1 MLGFRPWDGQ
11 DCGLTF
17 VMPSEINSE
26 MNLDRRNFYS
36 DEQSPARPKKRSTF
50 EDDGVWERTA
60 EAPWKLELLTLF
72 LRNQLRVA
80 PCMPLLTLMLAFTS
94 LMWVPPL
101 MVMFWLAATLAS
113 QAAQIYLCAN
123 FFHRERD
130 QGEQHDWIGM
140 MSASELVQGVCWVL
154 PLFLFW
160 SGATSLQAAYL
171 VSFIMAIIAVRLLV
185 VNNFMPV
192 LVAGTGVMS
201 IGVAIRCA
209 AQGEPIFFALA
220 GLAITLEAFFLFV
233 ARQLGDT
240 ARDMVKFKAQKDDLI
255 EELKLER
262 DKAEAEK
269 TKAETANKAKSFFL
283 ATMSHELRTPLNAI
297 MGFSEILKREMFGPM
312 SVSAYKDYA
321 GDIHHSGRYLLDLIN
336 DILDLSRIEA
346 GRRDIQEEPFGISA
360 CVKAALALLNGKAQ
374 EKSISVKVEI
384 AQSLPKL
391 MGDIRGVNQILINLL
406 TNAIKFTPEGGE
418 VVVSAARNA
427 DGAMVVSVKDNGPGI
442 PAHEID
448 TALDSFARGA
458 IATKQAIDGAG
469 LGLPIVKGLMDLH
482 GGDVNI
488 LSVEGKGTEILITF
502 PAKRVLAGPRGEVI
516 AAQTV
521 QSESQRKLI
530 AITG

>member
-1 MLGFRPWDGQ
+1 MLGFDLWDGY
-11 DCGLTF
+11 DCGLRF
-17 VMPSEINSE
+17 VMRSEINSE
-26 MNLDRRNFYS
+26 MSLDRRNFYS
-36 DEQSPARPKKRSTF
+36 DEPSHVRVKKRSTF
-50 EDDGVWERTA
+50 EDDSVWERTA
-60 EAPWKLELLTLF
+60 EAPWKRELLTIF

-80 PCMPLLTLMLAFTS
+80 PCMPLLTLMLALTS

-101 MVMFWLAATLAS
+101 VAMFWLAATLVS

-123 FFHRERD
+123 FFHKERD

-160 SGATSLQAAYL
+160 SGANSLQAAYL
-171 VSFIMAIIAVRLLV
+171 VAFTMAIIAVRLLV

-192 LVAGTGVMS
+192 LVAGTGVMT

-209 AQGEPIFFALA
+209 SQAEPIFFALA
-220 GLAITLEAFFLFV
+220 GLIITLEAFFLFV

-269 TKAETANKAKSFFL
+269 TKAEEANKAKSTFL

-297 MGFSEILKREMFGPM
+297 MGFSEILKREMFGPLN
-312 SVSAYKDYA
+312 VPAYKDYA

-346 GRRDIQEEPFGISA
+346 GRRDVQEEPFDILT
-360 CVKAALALLNGKAQ
+360 CVNSALALLNGKAK
-374 EKSISVKVEI
+374 EKSIAVRIDIE
-384 AQSLPKL
+384 QSLPKL

-406 TNAIKFTPEGGE
+406 TNAIKFTPAGGE
-418 VVVSAARNA
+418 VVVSATRNA
-427 DGAMVVSVKDNGPGI
+427 AGAMAVSVKDNGPGI
-442 PAHEID
+442 PAHEIH
-448 TALDSFARGA
+448 TALDSFGRGA
-458 IATKQAIDGAG
+458 VATRQAIDGAG

-482 GGDVNI
+482 GGDVAIN
-488 LSVEGKGTEILITF
+488 SKEGHGTEVLITF
-502 PAKRVLAGPRGEVI
+502 PAQRVLTGPRGEVI

>member
-1 MLGFRPWDGQ
+1 MRIESKLEAG
-11 DCGLTF
+11 
-17 VMPSEINSE
+17 
-26 MNLDRRNFYS
+26 LDRRNFYS
-36 DEQSPARPKKRSTF
+36 EEQAVAAPKKPSTF
-50 EDDGVWERTA
+50 ADDAVWERTA
-60 EAPWKLELLTLF
+60 EAPWKRELLTIF

-101 MVMFWLAATLAS
+101 VSMLWLAATLAS
-113 QAAQIYLCAN
+113 QAAQIYLCSL
-123 FFHRERD
+123 FFHKERNK
-130 QGEQHDWIGM
+130 GEQHDWIGM

-160 SGATSLQAAYL
+160 PGANSLQSAYL
-171 VSFIMAIIAVRLLV
+171 VAFTMAIIAVRLLV

-192 LVAGTGVMS
+192 LVAGTGVMT

-209 AQGEPIFFALA
+209 SQAEPIFFALA
-220 GLAITLEAFFLFV
+220 GLIITLEAFFLFV

-255 EELKLER
+255 DELKLER

-269 TKAETANKAKSFFL
+269 TKAEAANKAKSIFL

-297 MGFSEILKREMFGPM
+297 MGFSEILKREMFGPLT
-312 SVSAYKDYA
+312 VPAYKDYA

-346 GRRDIQEEPFGISA
+346 GRRDIQEEPFDILA
-360 CVKAALALLNGKAQ
+360 CVKSAQALLNGKAM
-374 EKSISVKVEI
+374 EKSISVKVDI

-406 TNAIKFTPEGGE
+406 TNAIKFTPVGGE

-427 DGAMVVSVKDNGPGI
+427 EGAMVVSVKDNGPGI
-442 PAHEID
+442 PAHEIH

-458 IATKQAIDGAG
+458 AATKQAIDGAG

-482 GGDVNI
+482 GGDVSI
-488 LSVEGKGTEILITF
+488 LSAEGKGTEVLVTF